1 MNKDNEAWYWH
12 NLNVATALILL
23 VAMLALCCWL
33 APDRLGKVTMYQ
45 NDNLTIQCIEKK
57 AGACERVKV
66 KDKGVKNETE
76 TDNR

>member
-1 MNKDNEAWYWH
+1 MNKDNEAWYWD
-12 NLNVATALILL
+12 NVNAAIALTLT
-23 VAMLALCCWL
+23 VAMIALCSML

-66 KDKGVKNETE
+66 KDKGVNNDRK
-76 TDNR
+76 

>member
-1 MNKDNEAWYWH
+1 MTRDNESWYWH

-33 APDRLGKVTMYQ
+33 APDRLGKVTIYQ

-57 AGACERVKV
+57 AGACERVTIN
-66 KDKGVKNETE
+66 DKGVNNDRK
-76 TDNR
+76 

>member
-1 MNKDNEAWYWH
+1 MKNNEPWYWD
-12 NLNVATALILL
+12 NVNAAIALTLI
-23 VAMLALCCWL
+23 VAMIALCSLL

-66 KDKGVKNETE
+66 KDKGVNNDRK
-76 TDNR
+76 

>member
-1 MNKDNEAWYWH
+1 MNKADEPWYWH
-12 NLNVATALILL
+12 NLNVAAALILL

-57 AGACERVKV
+57 AGACERVTV
-66 KDKGVKNETE
+66 KDKGVKNEIS
-76 TDNR
+76 NR

>member
-23 VAMLALCCWL
+23 VAMIALCSLL
-33 APDRLGKVTMYQ
+33 APDRPKKATVYQ

-57 AGACERVKV
+57 AGACESIKI
-66 KDKGVKNETE
+66 KDKGVKN
-76 TDNR
+76 DRK